1 MFFFS
6 LRHETEYS
14 APSGSILGPLLFNIN
29 GIDLFFEFENNHIAS
44 SADDTKP
51 LLIQATLILQSLKN
65 CLHPRHLSLVWKNH
79 LKAYTEKCH
88 LLLSSKTLIE
98 TTATMGALTKSS
110 KIKMVTR
117 FSIDWELNFGNHIS
131 HICRKVS
138 RTPCD

>member
-1 MFFFS
+1 MEIQLLSVDMLSSYLRNRTQQIKINVFFS

-65 CLHPRHLSLVWKNH
+65 CLPPRHLSLV
-79 LKAYTEKCH
+79 
-88 LLLSSKTLIE
+88 
-98 TTATMGALTKSS
+98 
-110 KIKMVTR
+110 
-117 FSIDWELNFGNHIS
+117 
-131 HICRKVS
+131 
-138 RTPCD
+138 